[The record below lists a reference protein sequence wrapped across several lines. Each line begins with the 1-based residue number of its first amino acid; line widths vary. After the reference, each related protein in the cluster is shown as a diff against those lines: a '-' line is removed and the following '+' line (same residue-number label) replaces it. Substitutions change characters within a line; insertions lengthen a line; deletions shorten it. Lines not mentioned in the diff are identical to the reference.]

1 MMRVDS
7 RQLLRRLEP
16 AVRPAGPG
24 PSQTG
29 STPID
34 RAGFDDLLARAGR
47 GEFQS
52 GRELD
57 DTALEEPL
65 DPAVR
70 ERISRIADAAEAAGH
85 ERILVI
91 AGDQPLLL
99 GVSERRVD
107 GELEASNGVG
117 DTIDRLQA
125 VEAAVRLHA
134 RADAWLHDWAA
145 ARLEREMSELRQQAV
160 AGSRRARRPACASR
174 GDASPTPSVPRCFGS
189 G

>member
-24 PSQTG
+24 PLLAG

-34 RAGFDDLLARAGR
+34 RAGFDDLLARAAG

-52 GRELD
+52 GRDLD

-91 AGDQPLLL
+91 AGDLPLIL
-99 GVSERRVD
+99 GVSDRRVD
-107 GELEASNGVG
+107 GELESSPEAGESV
-117 DTIDRLQA
+117 DRLQTI
-125 VEAAVRLHA
+125 EAAVRLRLDDESQGDHKSPVIHVVPPA
-134 RADAWLHDWAA
+134 IADAILAGEDQANHHHTNPSQQDTRDDAA
-145 ARLEREMSELRQQAV
+145 
-160 AGSRRARRPACASR
+160 
-174 GDASPTPSVPRCFGS
+174 
-189 G
+189 

>member
-24 PSQTG
+24 PSQAG

-65 DPAVR
+65 DPAIR

-91 AGDQPLLL
+91 AGDQPLVL
-99 GVSERRVD
+99 GVSGRRVD
-107 GELEASNGVG
+107 GELEASTGADG
-117 DTIDRLQA
+117 TSDRLQA
-125 VEAAVRLHA
+125 VEAAVRLDIDDEAPGA
-134 RADAWLHDWAA
+134 RKSPTIHVVPPAIADAILAGDDRSQAQDINNRQHDTRDDAA
-145 ARLEREMSELRQQAV
+145 
-160 AGSRRARRPACASR
+160 
-174 GDASPTPSVPRCFGS
+174 
-189 G
+189 

>member
-125 VEAAVRLHA
+125 VEAAVRLRIDEENPGDHKSPVIHVVPPA
-134 RADAWLHDWAA
+134 IADAILAGDDRLQDQDINHRQHDTRDDAA
-145 ARLEREMSELRQQAV
+145 
-160 AGSRRARRPACASR
+160 
-174 GDASPTPSVPRCFGS
+174 
-189 G
+189 

>member
-1 MMRVDS
+1 MRVDS

-24 PSQTG
+24 PLLAG

-34 RAGFDDLLARAGR
+34 RAGFDDLLARAAR
-47 GEFQS
+47 GEFES

-65 DPAVR
+65 DPEVR

-91 AGDQPLLL
+91 AGDLPLVL
-99 GVSERRVD
+99 GVSDRRVD
-107 GELEASNGVG
+107 GELQSSPEDGESV
-117 DTIDRLQA
+117 DRLQA
-125 VEAAVRLHA
+125 VEAAVRLRLDDETQGGRKSPVLHVVPPA
-134 RADAWLHDWAA
+134 IADAILAGDDQANPQHTNPSQQDTRDDAA
-145 ARLEREMSELRQQAV
+145 
-160 AGSRRARRPACASR
+160 
-174 GDASPTPSVPRCFGS
+174 
-189 G
+189 

>member
-24 PSQTG
+24 PSQAG

-70 ERISRIADAAEAAGH
+70 ERISRIADAAEVAGH

-107 GELEASNGVG
+107 GELKASTGVG
-117 DTIDRLQA
+117 DTSDRLQT
-125 VEAAVRLHA
+125 VEAAVRIRIEEEKPGDRKSPVIHVVPPA
-134 RADAWLHDWAA
+134 IADAILAGDDRSQDQDINHRQHDTRDDAA
-145 ARLEREMSELRQQAV
+145 
-160 AGSRRARRPACASR
+160 
-174 GDASPTPSVPRCFGS
+174 
-189 G
+189 